1 MQIEVTRAKPVY
13 NLALTEDE
21 AKIVQL
27 ALEMM
32 GQMTRVQRED
42 QGVNGD
48 QTTMAHG
55 LAYTMM
61 ETLEFEAED

>member
-1 MQIEVTRAKPVY
+1 MKIEVRRPKPTFE
-13 NLALTEDE
+13 LHLTEDE